1 MDFEKVLEEA
11 IRTLRADRATQ
22 LLNALLW
29 WSETRDLPTVELMK
43 LCQEFEQYES
53 DVDNFHYILEELE
66 VDNIREAAKK
76 AEDIK
81 ATLDENELE
90 IDRLRLLL
98 DRNEIPWESI

>member
-1 MDFEKVLEEA
+1 MDFEKALEEA

-29 WSETRDLPTVELMK
+29 WAETRDLPTTELMK

-53 DVDNFHYILEELE
+53 DVDNFHYILEKLE
-66 VDNIREAAKK
+66 VDNITEAAKK
-76 AEDIK
+76 VEDMK

>member
-1 MDFEKVLEEA
+1 MDFEKALEEA

-29 WSETRDLPTVELMK
+29 WAETQDLPTTELMK

-66 VDNIREAAKK
+66 VDNIQEAAKK
-76 AEDIK
+76 VEDMK